1 MDIAFQST
9 RYLLKRQVF
18 ALTGTL
24 RLYNPQEQM
33 VLYCQQKL
41 FKLKEDIRVF
51 SDETKTREL
60 LSLQARQIL
69 DFSAYYDVFDSVY
82 STKIGGLR
90 RRGFRSMVQDEWE
103 VFDGQE
109 RLLGILMEDSL
120 TQALLRRLL
129 LGALLPQNYD
139 LNIGIQRVADY
150 KQRFN
155 PFRYELDLDFQMDS
169 DNKLD
174 RRLGIAA
181 AILLATI
188 EGRQHK

>member
-1 MDIAFQST
+1 MDIAFQSSQ
-9 RYLLKRQVF
+9 YVLKRQAF

-109 RLLGILMEDSL
+109 RPLGILMEDSL

-139 LNIGIQRVADY
+139 LNMGTQRVADY

-188 EGRQHK
+188 EGRQNK